1 MKNLQRWSP
10 RQGADGW
17 GICVEGT
24 LSSPTWI
31 IEPQRGLDDQD
42 AQLISATHN
51 AAIEQRPERSIVCSS
66 RVNTRHEPIIQIA
79 VGPEVAQLSVRDA
92 RQHVAQL
99 QEAIEASMSDA
110 LLCRFIGD
118 YVYRNKSD
126 AEQKQAIGAMLVMFR
141 DFRAAMDEPVTT
153 ESES

>member
-10 RQGADGW
+10 RQDNGAW

-24 LSSPTWI
+24 LANPVWI
-31 IEPQRGLDDQD
+31 IHPQKDLDDQD

-51 AAIEQRPERSIVCSS
+51 AAVEERPERSIIVSS
-66 RVNTRHEPIIQIA
+66 LVNTSHEPIVQIA
-79 VGPEVAQLSVRDA
+79 VGPEVAQLGVRDA
-92 RQHVAQL
+92 RQHVTQL
-99 QEAIEASMSDA
+99 QEAIEGAMSDA

-126 AEQKQAIGAMLVMFR
+126 EEAKHAIGAMLVMFR
-141 DFRAAMDEPVTT
+141 DFRASMDEPVTV
-153 ESES
+153 ESEA